1 MADSKGAEGEISHS
15 ISQDSSNL
23 SVEKPTPR
31 YAYSVALLADE
42 GVELDKL
49 AELISG
55 GGAQGIQ
62 LLTTAQIL
70 AADDD
75 PELAEQAKALG
86 GEVKPSEELLSRMLK
101 VVMDRP
107 APVTPADPPVGNSP
121 EQELLS
127 FAGGPRLIHVCT
139 DLVLTEE
146 LARTHV
152 DGGFVDAVILCTV
165 SPLSRSGTGLGED
178 GSEEETDPAVLEE
191 KKNMSG
197 QAKARQALFKK
208 LKEMAALHPPEGD
221 ERMAGMGFGSINI
234 LDDDPQQA
242 LTDMAKL
249 LCVLVKS
256 RIEYFSWT
264 EGVPIRLLQTQKI
277 DRRHYDRVL
286 SSVPH
291 SCLSL
296 PIIMHALVEQ
306 VVQQAGG
313 WRESTQV
320 VQGAN
325 EREILR
331 TRKHV
336 ESRVESAL
344 RDLHDEAPK
353 QSDIIR
359 AGRGSLS
366 IFHHGD
372 EATMRFGEPTLAP
385 TFRES
390 LQKYE
395 GVMARML
402 GTMEQIPALHPEQP
416 ALTAKEAGLEMTEL
430 MSMAPSTATVK
441 QVRRGLILSEFERMV
456 GYQCGEE
463 GKPLSLNA
471 WVMDEIALHE
481 YTYYEEHSHSAMM
494 DVLSHARRMDPEVC
508 PFNHRTIHFVIYF
521 FRILATSISTNH
533 NGGALVDVHKGI
545 YLSVQ

>member
-1 MADSKGAEGEISHS
+1 MADPKGAEGEISQS
-15 ISQDSSNL
+15 MSQDSS
-23 SVEKPTPR
+23 SVSVGKPTPR
-31 YAYSVALLADE
+31 YAYSVALLADQ
-42 GVELDKL
+42 GVKLDKL
-49 AELISG
+49 AELIEG
-55 GGAQGIQ
+55 GAAQGIQ
-62 LLTTAQIL
+62 LLRTAQIL
-70 AADDD
+70 AAEDNS
-75 PELAEQAKALG
+75 ELAEQAKALG
-86 GEVKPSEELLSRMLK
+86 GEAKPSEELLSKMLK

-107 APVTPADPPVGNSP
+107 APVPPADMPMGDSP
-121 EQELLS
+121 EQELLCLE
-127 FAGGPRLIHVCT
+127 GGPRLIHVCT

-165 SPLSRSGTGLGED
+165 SPLSRSGTGLRED
-178 GSEEETDPAVLEE
+178 DPEEETDPAVLEE
-191 KKNMSG
+191 NNNLSD

-208 LKEMAALHPPEGD
+208 LKDMASLHPPEGD
-221 ERMAGMGFGSINI
+221 ERVAGMGFGSINI
-234 LDDDPQQA
+234 VEDDPQQA

-264 EGVPIRLLQTQKI
+264 EGVPVRHLQPQKI

-313 WRESTQV
+313 WRESTKV
-320 VQGAN
+320 VEDAVA
-325 EREILR
+325 REMLR
-331 TRKHV
+331 TRKQV
-336 ESRVESAL
+336 ESKVESAL

-372 EATMRFGEPTLAP
+372 EAAMRFGEPTLAP

-390 LQKYE
+390 LQQYE
-395 GVMARML
+395 GVMARMCEI
-402 GTMEQIPALHPEQP
+402 MEQIPVSHPEQP

-430 MSMAPSTATVK
+430 MSMAPSAATVK

-456 GYQCGEE
+456 GYQCDEKGE
-463 GKPLSLNA
+463 PMSLNA

-494 DVLSHARRMDPEVC
+494 DVLRHARRMDPEVC
-508 PFNHRTIHFVIYF
+508 PFDHRTICLVIDYVS
-521 FRILATSISTNH
+521 ILATSICMN
-533 NGGALVDVHKGI
+533 
-545 YLSVQ
+545 